1 MRQIWSIA
9 QDVHDR
15 LCRLIWLAGWTIPL
29 VALGLAVSI
38 PSWRALVAEREHAVA
53 QQIDYE
59 NEALC
64 ARFGFAVGTDKH
76 FACKLDLLA
85 LRRSHENMLA
95 ANTLP

>member
-1 MRQIWSIA
+1 M
-9 QDVHDR
+9 
-15 LCRLIWLAGWTIPL
+15 
-29 VALGLAVSI
+29 
-38 PSWRALVAEREHAVA
+38 A

-59 NEALC
+59 DEALC
-64 ARFGFAVGTDKH
+64 ARLGFAVGTDKH